1 MPSPGKTDPL
11 WRVLLPRGQ
20 GTQSRI
26 SACYPTGAAK
36 TLRAREQAPHR
47 EPRDR
52 TWVTRAGGGEAS
64 QQKREYDEVALE
76 SLDPK
81 RTGGNESQRRPQG
94 EDRSLGNPV

>member
-1 MPSPGKTDPL
+1 MPSPGKTEPL

-20 GTQSRI
+20 GTQKQDQCLLSHW
-26 SACYPTGAAK
+26 STK
-36 TLRAREQAPHR
+36 TLRAREQAPHS

-64 QQKREYDEVALE
+64 QQKQEYDEVALE
-76 SLDPK
+76 SLEPK

-94 EDRSLGNPV
+94 EDRFLGNPV